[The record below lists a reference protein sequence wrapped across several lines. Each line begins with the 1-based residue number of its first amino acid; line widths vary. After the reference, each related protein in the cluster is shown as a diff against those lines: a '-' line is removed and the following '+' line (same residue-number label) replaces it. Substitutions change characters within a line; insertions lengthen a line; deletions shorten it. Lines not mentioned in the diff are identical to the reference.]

1 MKNCKT
7 MRYYIAAV
15 GKRYYYGNATGDIL
29 TARILLDR
37 ARHAMPWET
46 WDIVTYAA

>member
-15 GKRYYYGNATGDIL
+15 GKRYYYGQATGDIL
-29 TARILLDR
+29 TAQILLDR
-37 ARHAMPWET
+37 ARHAMPGELWN
-46 WDIVTYAA
+46 IVAYAA

>member
-15 GKRYYYGNATGDIL
+15 GKKYYFGNATGDIL
-29 TARILLDR
+29 TAQILLDR
-37 ARHAMPWET
+37 ARRVMPGET
-46 WDIVTYAA
+46 WDIVAFAA